1 VVNASGLIQ
10 FRWRFGDGD
19 SSVEI
24 NPIHSFLQSGIYD
37 VQLTISPKYCPQLAQ
52 TLLKKTT
59 IQPET
64 KGVRYATVNAVA
76 SRNLQLNA
84 RNISAASYSWS
95 PTIGLSNA
103 GIYNPVFNYTTT
115 QQYLMEVTT
124 TDGCSFTDTA
134 LVRVFTEKQIFVPDL
149 FSPNGDGKN
158 DRLTPIF
165 SGINRLKSFRVFNRW
180 GQIVFQTS
188 KMGDGWDGMLRG
200 VNQPVETY
208 TWMVEALDLDDQSI
222 IKTGSVIL
230 VR

>member
-1 VVNASGLIQ
+1 
-10 FRWRFGDGD
+10 
-19 SSVEI
+19 
-24 NPIHSFLQSGIYD
+24 LQSGIYD